1 MLSWHEGIFSASTMG
16 IQEVTV
22 GSNRQEKEVG
32 APKHFGANVAPKILD
47 MALDLSHVQ
56 QDSEQGKMRR
66 MRALGAMSHRHTRI
80 PDHIK
85 VRKPAG
91 QVEGALTERTNREKR
106 NEGNRPSVRWTE
118 SVSPLSPKQRELP
131 EWFRAT
137 KKDDATL
144 SSEQSIHKIVRH
156 QLGSRQ
162 SEGRGTFEKNAWE
175 AWEGVSTV
183 IYNPLCACV
192 RTHEAHDC
200 ARLS

>member
-1 MLSWHEGIFSASTMG
+1 MLNWHKGGFSASRMG

-22 GSNRQEKEVG
+22 GPNCQEKEVG
-32 APKHFGANVAPKILD
+32 PPKPKNVAPKVLD
-47 MALDLSHVQ
+47 MALDLSNVQ
-56 QDSEQGKMRR
+56 LDSEQGKMRR

-91 QVEGALTERTNREKR
+91 QVEGVLTERTNREKR
-106 NEGNRPSVRWTE
+106 NDGGRPSVRWTE
-118 SVSPLSPKQRELP
+118 SVPPLSPKQRELP

-137 KKDDATL
+137 KKDDTPL
-144 SSEQSIHKIVRH
+144 SSEQSINKIVRH

-162 SEGRGTFEKNAWE
+162 SEGKRTFEKNAWE

-183 IYNPLCACV
+183 LHNLLCACV
-192 RTHEAHDC
+192 HINEAVHVK
-200 ARLS
+200 LS

>member
-1 MLSWHEGIFSASTMG
+1 MG

-22 GSNRQEKEVG
+22 GSNRQEKDVG
-32 APKHFGANVAPKILD
+32 APKPPAATVAPKVLD
-47 MALDLSHVQ
+47 MALDLSNVQ

-66 MRALGAMSHRHTRI
+66 MRALGAMSHRQTRI

-106 NEGNRPSVRWTE
+106 NEGGRPSVRWTE
-118 SVSPLSPKQRELP
+118 SVPPLSPKQRELP

-137 KKDDATL
+137 KKDDTTL
-144 SSEQSIHKIVRH
+144 SSEQSINKIVRH

-162 SEGRGTFEKNAWE
+162 SEGKRTFEKNAWE
-175 AWEGVSTV
+175 AWEGVSAV
-183 IYNPLCACV
+183 I
-192 RTHEAHDC
+192 
-200 ARLS
+200 

>member
-1 MLSWHEGIFSASTMG
+1 VEARKHLLSWQKGVFSASRMG

-22 GSNRQEKEVG
+22 GSNRQEKDVG
-32 APKHFGANVAPKILD
+32 APKPPAATVAPKVLD
-47 MALDLSHVQ
+47 MALDLSNVQ

-106 NEGNRPSVRWTE
+106 NEGGRPSVRWTE
-118 SVSPLSPKQRELP
+118 SVPPLSPKQRELP

-137 KKDDATL
+137 KKDDTTL
-144 SSEQSIHKIVRH
+144 SSEQSINKIVRH

-162 SEGRGTFEKNAWE
+162 SEGKRTFEKNAWE
-175 AWEGVSTV
+175 AWEGVSAV
-183 IYNPLCACV
+183 I
-192 RTHEAHDC
+192 
-200 ARLS
+200 